1 MNLKNKKEFF
11 SEIID
16 LIWSSSDKIDEI
28 RLSNLKN
35 SKIIISE
42 IKTFKVI
49 ELDNL
54 ESFILYANYD
64 NFLIFKFENSYYFC
78 NTELI
83 PILGKYSLIKMIDYI
98 FLLRKDKILKL
109 KNIC

>member
-1 MNLKNKKEFF
+1 LNLKNKKEFF
-11 SEIID
+11 SEIIN

-28 RLSNLKN
+28 RLTNLKN
-35 SKIIISE
+35 SKVIISE

-54 ESFILYANYD
+54 ESFVLYASYD
-64 NFLIFKFENSYYFC
+64 NYLIFKFENSYYFC
-78 NTELI
+78 STELI
-83 PILGKYSLIKMIDYI
+83 PILGKFSLIKMIDYI
-98 FLLRKDKILKL
+98 FLLRKDKILRL

>member
-16 LIWSSSDKIDEI
+16 LIWSSSNKIDEI

>member
-1 MNLKNKKEFF
+1 MNLKNKKEIF
-11 SEIID
+11 SEISN

-35 SKIIISE
+35 SKVIISE

-54 ESFILYANYD
+54 ESFNLYASYD
-64 NFLIFKFENSYYFC
+64 NYLIFKLENSYYFC

-83 PILGKYSLIKMIDYI
+83 PALGKYSLIKMIDYI

>member
-11 SEIID
+11 SEINN
-16 LIWSSSDKIDEI
+16 LIWSSIYKIDEV

-35 SKIIISE
+35 SKAIISE

-64 NFLIFKFENSYYFC
+64 IFLIFKFENSYYFC